1 LLKVYKIHP
10 LCTSSCQPIASMQ
23 LFQNILSS
31 LHQKILIQQESQSA
45 VTDVINSVLGTSLT
59 NDQVKIKDGVL
70 IVSSAPTIKL
80 TLKLKERLVREALQE
95 KGFSITSIR

>member
-1 LLKVYKIHP
+1 
-10 LCTSSCQPIASMQ
+10 MQ